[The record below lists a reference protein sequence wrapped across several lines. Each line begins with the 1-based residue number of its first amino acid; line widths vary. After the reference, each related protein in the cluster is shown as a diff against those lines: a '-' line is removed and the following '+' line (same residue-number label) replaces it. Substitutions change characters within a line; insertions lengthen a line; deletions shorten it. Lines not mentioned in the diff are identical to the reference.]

1 MSIIPSDYDRGY
13 AKGVEDATPP
23 GKAIPIT
30 GIHLVRL
37 GGYVVVK
44 AEIDGQWVEVIREW
58 HDGSFSHIVEPLG
71 MRRRQADA
79 IVGATD
85 YARQQ

>member
-1 MSIIPSDYDRGY
+1 MAQQAVP
-13 AKGVEDATPP
+13 V
-23 GKAIPIT
+23 T
-30 GIHLVRL
+30 GIHLVRI
-37 GGYVVVK
+37 GGHVIVK

-79 IVGATD
+79 LAGKTD
-85 YARQQ
+85 YSVYQ

>member
-1 MSIIPSDYDRGY
+1 MAQKP
-13 AKGVEDATPP
+13 VPV
-23 GKAIPIT
+23 T

-37 GGYVVVK
+37 GDYVVVR
-44 AEIDGQWVEVIREW
+44 AEIDGEWVDVIREH

-79 IVGATD
+79 KVGATN
-85 YARQQ
+85 YAVKQ